1 MRWAIIEIAIDFDQE
16 AQEFVLEWPEL
27 NIFLGAETREE
38 LWDDFVQDFFWLWE
52 EYGKSEAQDLSQDA
66 IELKQ
71 CLQNLVQ
78 EECMHCSKEQESM
91 LEFVE
96 PHPIGGTSYVR
107 ISKEQAIAW
116 QKRQWPQA
124 TDEEALEDFKT
135 IHGAYERC
143 GRGIKS

>member
-38 LWDDFVQDFFWLWE
+38 LWDDLVQDFFWLWE

-71 CLQNLVQ
+71 RLQDLVQ
-78 EECMHCSKEQESM
+78 EEGEVSQQRH
-91 LEFVE
+91 
-96 PHPIGGTSYVR
+96 
-107 ISKEQAIAW
+107 
-116 QKRQWPQA
+116 
-124 TDEEALEDFKT
+124 
-135 IHGAYERC
+135 ERL
-143 GRGIKS
+143 